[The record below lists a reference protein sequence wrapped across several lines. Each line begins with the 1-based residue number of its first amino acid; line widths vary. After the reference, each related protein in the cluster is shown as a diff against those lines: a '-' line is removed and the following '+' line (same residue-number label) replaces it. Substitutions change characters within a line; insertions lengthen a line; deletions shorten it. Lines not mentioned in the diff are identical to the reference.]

1 MANKEYML
9 SGGQAGRERLR
20 ILADVTSHGT
30 NALFDRIG
38 VRPGMR
44 CLDVGC
50 GGGDVSMLLAQR
62 VGDAGHVT
70 GVDLDSVK
78 LGIAAGEA
86 AEVGAGNI
94 AFRRANVFELAEE
107 IGGLGAFDLVYSRF
121 LLTHLRDPQSALSSM
136 IAMLCPGGT
145 IAIEDIDFSGHFSYP
160 DCPALRDF
168 VRLYTA
174 TSARTGGDANIGPRL
189 PILLLEA
196 GMEDVSVEVS
206 QPVGVT
212 GQAKLIN
219 PITMECVA
227 ERTIA
232 EGLAT
237 SDEVARIV
245 RGLYEA
251 VDNPRMVISIARIV
265 QTWGCKPRD

>member
-1 MANKEYML
+1 MANKDYVL
-9 SGGQAGRERLR
+9 SSGQTGRERLR
-20 ILADVTSHGT
+20 TLGRVTSPGT
-30 NALFDRIG
+30 NALLDRIG

-70 GVDLDSVK
+70 GVDLDSIK

-86 AEVGAGNI
+86 ADVGASNVE
-94 AFRRANVFELAEE
+94 FREANVFELAEE
-107 IGGLGAFDLVYSRF
+107 IGENASFDLVYSRF
-121 LLTHLRDPQSALSSM
+121 LLTHLRDPQSALHSM
-136 IAMLCPGGT
+136 IEMLRPGGV

-160 DCPALRDF
+160 DCPAMWDY

-189 PILLLEA
+189 PVLLFEA
-196 GMEDVSVEVS
+196 GMEDVSMEVS
-206 QPVGVT
+206 QPAGVT
-212 GQAKLIN
+212 GEAKLIC
-219 PITMECVA
+219 PITMESVA
-227 ERTIA
+227 ERTVA

-237 SDEVARIV
+237 AEEVERIV
-245 RGLYEA
+245 RELYEA
-251 VDNPRMVISIARIV
+251 AENPRMIISTPRFV
-265 QTWGCKPRD
+265 QAWACKP